1 MVIEEAQAGTRR
13 PASSP
18 IEARQPAIGQQ
29 VARDADASVRSPSP
43 SASASVPVGCCPSPT
58 ARHRSP
64 ATSLVNVF
72 LVENA
77 RARPRTDGRTYHA
90 LSLWLVATRPATGP
104 PGLLDRRSRM
114 NHPGSSLRRAATQ
127 TRCQAVQV
135 QHSDN
140 HRSPYDSNNY
150 SSGLYPKF
158 QDPLAVEPD
167 LH

>member
-114 NHPGSSLRRAATQ
+114 NHPGSSLRRP
-127 TRCQAVQV
+127 RKVLPHKHAV
-135 QHSDN
+135 
-140 HRSPYDSNNY
+140 RLYKY
-150 SSGLYPKF
+150 SILIIIALRTTPIITPVACTPSFKTP
-158 QDPLAVEPD
+158 
-167 LH
+167 